1 MNTEWNVVIDSWDW
15 HVIGGAPS
23 PDRCCADSGSKCT
36 RWQTFISSIFW
47 LHFWKWPLVV
57 HLSVSGLSL
66 QWVLFASVIVLLS
79 YLLSSHVSTRLCA
92 AKARR
97 RDSGSHS
104 KKIKTQ
110 WGGEK
115 MKYSL
120 KWMWWN
126 SSMTKQK
133 KGRCETETNL
143 RQLRGEWSCVRILD
157 CCPLTVLPL
166 SADIHDSSVAD
177 EGPTVIHSS
186 VGSLCCTCNAL
197 FCSICTCGCFL
208 TPGGG
213 RSFPQHR

>member
-1 MNTEWNVVIDSWDW
+1 M
-15 HVIGGAPS
+15 HKMA
-23 PDRCCADSGSKCT
+23 
-36 RWQTFISSIFW
+36 TFISSTFW

-97 RDSGSHS
+97 RDSGSHG
-104 KKIKTQ
+104 KKVKTQ

-143 RQLRGEWSCVRILD
+143 RPLKGEWSCVRILD

-166 SADIHDSSVAD
+166 SARHSWFLCCWWGTDSDSFLCRFPLLHMQCFVLLYMHMWVFPDTWWRTELPTAQFDSSA
-177 EGPTVIHSS
+177 PIRF
-186 VGSLCCTCNAL
+186 N
-197 FCSICTCGCFL
+197 
-208 TPGGG
+208 
-213 RSFPQHR
+213 